1 MKTRDFLFDN
11 YRAFLI
17 IFVVLGHFIEPSYTE
32 TAYLT
37 NLKYFIF
44 AFHMPAFIFISGYF
58 AVKKSS
64 PGKLIQKLLVPY
76 LIFEVIYYFTYE
88 NIIHKETELDLLYP
102 KFSLWFLLAIFCY
115 KLVIHYAVRIPYHLP
130 LAILGGLAIG
140 FFGMASN
147 FISIPRIVYFFPFF
161 ILGYHFREKDILGK
175 VRRSRYAKG
184 FTAAAVL
191 VIAAFILYL
200 ALDTAHLDV
209 TPKIFYGRY
218 NYDFLEQ
225 TPLTGIA
232 VRIVAYFVG
241 ALLTLALLFVMPKGE
256 TPFSKLGRD
265 TMSVYL
271 FHGLV
276 YNYLKDAT
284 ELLDDVTTAG
294 NFVLL
299 FMGVLATVYLFSR
312 KPFVEFTN
320 RISSL
325 DPAPALRRDTSA

>member
-17 IFVVLGHFIEPSYTE
+17 VLVVLGHFIEPSYTE

-130 LAILGGLAIG
+130 FAGGGYIDIG
-140 FFGMASN
+140 HVRHRGKDSLYKSKAAADAEYADSKDETQK
-147 FISIPRIVYFFPFF
+147 YFKKAKGKPVAPFF
-161 ILGYHFREKDILGK
+161 
-175 VRRSRYAKG
+175 
-184 FTAAAVL
+184 
-191 VIAAFILYL
+191 
-200 ALDTAHLDV
+200 
-209 TPKIFYGRY
+209 
-218 NYDFLEQ
+218 
-225 TPLTGIA
+225 
-232 VRIVAYFVG
+232 
-241 ALLTLALLFVMPKGE
+241 
-256 TPFSKLGRD
+256 
-265 TMSVYL
+265 
-271 FHGLV
+271 
-276 YNYLKDAT
+276 
-284 ELLDDVTTAG
+284 
-294 NFVLL
+294 
-299 FMGVLATVYLFSR
+299 
-312 KPFVEFTN
+312 
-320 RISSL
+320 
-325 DPAPALRRDTSA
+325 